1 MSRIVNELCCFVIA
15 VWPVGISSVLS
26 AILRDGRLY
35 PRPSWASVTGLV
47 EASLLFV
54 LCIEMYCYVMSVLN
68 LETFVI
74 ELFVDA
80 FVSVYV

>member
-1 MSRIVNELCCFVIA
+1 MAL
-15 VWPVGISSVLS
+15 SVS
-26 AILRDGRLY
+26 CLY
-35 PRPSWASVTGLV
+35 SLPFSETSVTICALTWASVTGLV
-47 EASLLFV
+47 EASLLFA

>member
-1 MSRIVNELCCFVIA
+1 MAL
-15 VWPVGISSVLS
+15 SVS
-26 AILRDGRLY
+26 YLY
-35 PRPSWASVTGLV
+35 SLPFSETSVTICALTWASVTGLV